1 MVNKPDNRYV
11 KKFGYQYGLNIT
23 DPQNHMDGQHVFDQY
38 SYTKKEKSKFSL
50 QQGESGRVEMNNDRS
65 IDIVAGANGEKANIL
80 VHNRNGTID
89 ISVGENGEVRVNAQQ
104 VEFHADDVMKF
115 DARKISMVAKDEF
128 ALEAPWAHSDGFRG
142 NLVPKTFLDKVTSGT
157 FVGGDI
163 LGKLKDTAL
172 GNLKG
177 LDIEGKLGGVLESAG
192 PQLENL
198 SKNLGDITKD
208 LDVGGLTESLN
219 SNLSGIT
226 GQLEGMSGQLEGIAG
241 NVAPQLQNFA
251 QGPGAN
257 FGAQLKSNKAFANF
271 GKGLQGINIPKGF

>member
-38 SYTKKEKSKFSL
+38 SYTKTEKNKFSL
-50 QQGESGRVEMNNDRS
+50 QHGESGRVELNNDRS
-65 IDIVAGANGEKANIL
+65 IDIIAGANGEKANIL
-80 VHNRNGTID
+80 VHNRTGVID
-89 ISVGENGEVRVNAQQ
+89 ISVGEDGQVRINAKE
-104 VEFHADDVMKF
+104 VEFHADNVMKF
-115 DARKISMVAKDEF
+115 DAKKITMTASDEF

-142 NLVPKTFLDKVTSGT
+142 NLVPKTWFDKVISGT
-157 FVGGDI
+157 FIGGDI
-163 LGKLKDTAL
+163 VSKLKSTAL

-177 LDIEGKLGGVLESAG
+177 LNVEGTLGGVLKNAG

-208 LDVGGLTESLN
+208 LDVGGITESLN
-219 SNLSGIT
+219 SNIKGFTDQLPAMENQLKGISSN
-226 GQLEGMSGQLEGIAG
+226 L
-241 NVAPQLQNFA
+241 APQLQNFA

>member
-1 MVNKPDNRYV
+1 MR
-11 KKFGYQYGLNIT
+11 F
-23 DPQNHMDGQHVFDQY
+23 
-38 SYTKKEKSKFSL
+38 
-50 QQGESGRVEMNNDRS
+50 
-65 IDIVAGANGEKANIL
+65 IL
-80 VHNRNGTID
+80 
-89 ISVGENGEVRVNAQQ
+89 S
-104 VEFHADDVMKF
+104 
-115 DARKISMVAKDEF
+115 
-128 ALEAPWAHSDGFRG
+128 
-142 NLVPKTFLDKVTSGT
+142 FLDKVTSGT

-219 SNLSGIT
+219 SNIKGFTDQLPAMENQLKGISSNLT
-226 GQLEGMSGQLEGIAG
+226 
-241 NVAPQLQNFA
+241 PQLQNFA

>member
-1 MVNKPDNRYV
+1 MVYQPDNSYT
-11 KKFGYQYGLNIT
+11 KKFGYQFGQFIT
-23 DPQNHMDGQHVFDQY
+23 NPDNHLAGPNVFTQY
-38 SYTKKEKSKFSL
+38 SYTKKENSKFSL
-50 QQGESGRVEMNNDRS
+50 QHGENGRVELNNDKS
-65 IDIVAGANGEKANIL
+65 IDIIAGADGKEANIL
-80 VHNRNGTID
+80 VHNRTGTID
-89 ISVGENGEVRVNAQQ
+89 ITVGENGQVRINAKE
-104 VEFHADDVMKF
+104 VEFHADNVMKF
-115 DARKISMVAKDEF
+115 DAKKISMVAKDEF

-271 GKGLQGINIPKGF
+271 GQGLQGINIPKGF